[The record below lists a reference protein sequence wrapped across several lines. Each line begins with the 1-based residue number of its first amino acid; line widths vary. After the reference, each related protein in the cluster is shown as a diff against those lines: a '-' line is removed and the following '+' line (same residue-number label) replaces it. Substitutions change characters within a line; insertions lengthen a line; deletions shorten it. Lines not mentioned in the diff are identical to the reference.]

1 MSKRVLALVAHPD
14 DAEFL
19 CVGTMALL
27 GRAGWELYIT
37 TMTAG
42 DCGSKEL
49 SREEISAIRRKEA
62 AASAKLIKAEYECLE
77 FSDMLITY
85 DSTSIVTVLSH
96 VRKVKPHMVFT
107 MSPTCYIVD
116 HEITSNLVRTAC
128 FTAGMANIIT
138 PGVSAFDRIPHLYYL
153 DPIEGKDKLGNPV
166 EPSLV
171 VDISEVIDLKSEM
184 LACHESQR
192 EWLRRHHG
200 MDQYLEAM
208 KQQSERTGSK
218 IGVTYG
224 EGFRQHLGHAY
235 PQDDL
240 IRNVLGKFATI
251 NSV

>member
-1 MSKRVLALVAHPD
+1 MNQRVLALVSHPD

-19 CVGTMALL
+19 CAGTLALL
-27 GRAGWELYIT
+27 GRAGWELHIT

-42 DCGSKEL
+42 DCGSKVL

-62 AASAKLIKAEYECLE
+62 AASAKLIKAKYECLE
-77 FSDMLITY
+77 FPDIFITY
-85 DSTSIVTVLSH
+85 DRTSILTVLAH
-96 VRKVKPHMVFT
+96 VRKVKPHMVLT
-107 MSPTCYIVD
+107 MSPSCYMVD
-116 HEITSNLVRTAC
+116 HEITSTLVRTAC
-128 FTAGMANIIT
+128 FASGMVNMVT
-138 PGVSAFDRIPHLYYL
+138 PGVTVFDHIPHLYYL

-171 VDISEVIDLKSEM
+171 VDISEVIELKSEM
-184 LACHESQR
+184 LACHESQG

-200 MDQYLEAM
+200 MDQYLVAM
-208 KQQSERTGSK
+208 KQQSEMTGNK

-240 IRNVLGKFATI
+240 LRNALGKFAAI